1 MKAVTGRDIVAN
13 MIQLASDMARW
24 NKEYTSKEKV
34 VKRVEELGLT
44 HHQLEILGFLYG
56 NPDLD
61 TVSALSS
68 ELHISKGSL
77 SLMLSKLQVGG
88 FIQKKAARG
97 EDDGRKVYVS
107 LTEKGE
113 NAVKEIM
120 DLLIENGAVVFDRM
134 DEERR
139 TLIYTKVKE
148 LMELFNTGGWKE

>member
-113 NAVKEIM
+113 SAVKEIM
-120 DLLIENGAVVFDRM
+120 NLLIENGAVVFDRM

-139 TLIYTKVKE
+139 MLIYTKVKE

>member
-61 TVSALSS
+61 TVSALSA

-77 SLMLSKLQVGG
+77 SLMLSKLQAGG
-88 FIQKKAARG
+88 FVQKKAARG

-113 NAVKEIM
+113 SAVKEIM
-120 DLLIENGAVVFDRM
+120 NLLIENGAVVFDRM

-139 TLIYTKVKE
+139 MLIYTKVKE
-148 LMELFNTGGWKE
+148 LMELFNVGGWKE

>member
-13 MIQLASDMARW
+13 MMQLASDLARW

-44 HHQLEILGFLYG
+44 HHQLEILCFLYG
-56 NPDLD
+56 NPELD

-77 SLMLSKLQVGG
+77 SLMLSKLQAGG
-88 FIQKKAARG
+88 FVQKKAARG

-107 LTEKGE
+107 LTAKGE
-113 NAVKEIM
+113 SAVKEIM

-139 TLIYTKVKE
+139 MLIYTKVKE

>member
-1 MKAVTGRDIVAN
+1 MEAVTGRDIVAN
-13 MIQLASDMARW
+13 MMQLASDMARW
-24 NKEYTSKEKV
+24 NKEYTTKEKV

-56 NPDLD
+56 NPELD

-77 SLMLSKLQVGG
+77 SLMLSKLQAGG
-88 FIQKKAARG
+88 FVQKKAARG

-107 LTEKGE
+107 LTAKGE
-113 NAVKEIM
+113 SAVKEIM

-139 TLIYTKVKE
+139 MLIYTKVKE

>member
-1 MKAVTGRDIVAN
+1 MKAVTGRDIIAN
-13 MIQLASDMARW
+13 MMQLASDMARW

-44 HHQLEILGFLYG
+44 HHQVEILGFLYG
-56 NPDLD
+56 NPELD

-77 SLMLSKLQVGG
+77 SLMLSKLQAGG
-88 FIQKKAARG
+88 FVQKKAARG

-107 LTEKGE
+107 LTAKGE

-120 DLLIENGAVVFDRM
+120 NLLIENGAVVFDRM

-139 TLIYTKVKE
+139 MLIYTKVKE

>member
-56 NPDLD
+56 NPELD
-61 TVSALSS
+61 TVSALSA

-77 SLMLSKLQVGG
+77 SLMLSKLQAGG
-88 FIQKKAARG
+88 FVQKKAARG

-113 NAVKEIM
+113 SAVKEIM
-120 DLLIENGAVVFDRM
+120 NLLIENGAVVFDRM

-139 TLIYTKVKE
+139 MLIYTKVKE

>member
-44 HHQLEILGFLYG
+44 HHQLEILGFLYE

-61 TVSALSS
+61 TVSALSA

-77 SLMLSKLQVGG
+77 SLMLSKLQAGG
-88 FIQKKAARG
+88 FVQKKAARG

-113 NAVKEIM
+113 SAVKEIM
-120 DLLIENGAVVFDRM
+120 NLLIENGAVVFDRM

-139 TLIYTKVKE
+139 MLIYTKVKE
-148 LMELFNTGGWKE
+148 LMELFNVGGWKE

>member
-13 MIQLASDMARW
+13 MMQLASDMARW
-24 NKEYTSKEKV
+24 NKEYTTKEKV

-56 NPDLD
+56 NPELD

-77 SLMLSKLQVGG
+77 SLMLSKLQAGG
-88 FIQKKAARG
+88 FVQKKAARG

-107 LTEKGE
+107 LTAKGE
-113 NAVKEIM
+113 SAVKEIM

-139 TLIYTKVKE
+139 MLIYTKVKE

>member
-1 MKAVTGRDIVAN
+1 MEAVTGRDIVAN
-13 MIQLASDMARW
+13 MMQLASDLARW
-24 NKEYTSKEKV
+24 NKEYTTKEKV

-56 NPDLD
+56 NPELD

-77 SLMLSKLQVGG
+77 SLMLSKLQAGG
-88 FIQKKAARG
+88 FVQKKAARG

-107 LTEKGE
+107 LTAKGE
-113 NAVKEIM
+113 SAVKEIM

-139 TLIYTKVKE
+139 MLIYTKVKE

>member
-1 MKAVTGRDIVAN
+1 MEAVKGRDIVTN
-13 MIQLASDMARW
+13 MMQLGESMARW
-24 NKEYTSKEKV
+24 NKEYAAKDKV
-34 VKRVEELGLT
+34 VKRLEELRLT
-44 HHQLEILGFLYG
+44 HHQLKILAFLHG
-56 NPDLD
+56 NPELD

-77 SLMLSKLQVGG
+77 SLMLSKLQAGG
-88 FIQKKAARG
+88 FVQKKAARG

-107 LTEKGE
+107 LTAKGE

-120 DLLIENGAVVFDRM
+120 NLLIENGAVVFDRM

>member
-77 SLMLSKLQVGG
+77 SLMLSKLQTGG
-88 FIQKKAARG
+88 FVQKKAAKG

-113 NAVKEIM
+113 SAVKEIM
-120 DLLIENGAVVFDRM
+120 NLLIENGAVVFDRM

-139 TLIYTKVKE
+139 MLIYTKVKE
-148 LMELFNTGGWKE
+148 LMELFNTGAIW

>member
-13 MIQLASDMARW
+13 MMQLASDMARW

-44 HHQLEILGFLYG
+44 HHQVEILGFLYE
-56 NPDLD
+56 NPELD

-77 SLMLSKLQVGG
+77 SLMLSKLQAGG
-88 FIQKKAARG
+88 FVQKKAARG

-107 LTEKGE
+107 LTAKGE

-120 DLLIENGAVVFDRM
+120 NLLIENGAVVFDRM

>member
-1 MKAVTGRDIVAN
+1 MEAVTGRDIVAN
-13 MIQLASDMARW
+13 MMQLASDMARW
-24 NKEYTSKEKV
+24 NKEYTTKEKV

-56 NPDLD
+56 NPELD

-77 SLMLSKLQVGG
+77 SLMLSKLQAGG
-88 FIQKKAARG
+88 FAQKKAARG

-107 LTEKGE
+107 LTAKGE
-113 NAVKEIM
+113 SAVKEIM

-139 TLIYTKVKE
+139 MLIYTKVKE

>member
-1 MKAVTGRDIVAN
+1 MEAVTGRDIVAN
-13 MIQLASDMARW
+13 MMQLASDMARW
-24 NKEYTSKEKV
+24 NKEYTTKEKV

-56 NPDLD
+56 NPEFD

-68 ELHISKGSL
+68 ELYISKGSL
-77 SLMLSKLQVGG
+77 SLMLSKLQAGG
-88 FIQKKAARG
+88 FVQKKAARG

-107 LTEKGE
+107 LTAKGE
-113 NAVKEIM
+113 SAVKEIM

-139 TLIYTKVKE
+139 MLIYTKVKE

>member
-1 MKAVTGRDIVAN
+1 MEAVTGRDIVAN
-13 MIQLASDMARW
+13 MMQLASDMARW
-24 NKEYTSKEKV
+24 NKEYTTKEKV

-56 NPDLD
+56 NPELD

-77 SLMLSKLQVGG
+77 SLMLSKLQAGG
-88 FIQKKAARG
+88 FVQKKAARG

-107 LTEKGE
+107 LTAKGE
-113 NAVKEIM
+113 SVVKEIM

-139 TLIYTKVKE
+139 MLIYTKVKE

>member
-77 SLMLSKLQVGG
+77 SLMLSKLQTGG
-88 FIQKKAARG
+88 FVQKKAAKG

-113 NAVKEIM
+113 SAVKEIM
-120 DLLIENGAVVFDRM
+120 NLLIENGAVVFDRM

-139 TLIYTKVKE
+139 MLIYTKVKE

>member
-1 MKAVTGRDIVAN
+1 MEAVTGRDIVAN
-13 MIQLASDMARW
+13 MMQLASDMARW
-24 NKEYTSKEKV
+24 NKEYTTKEKV

-56 NPDLD
+56 NLELD

-77 SLMLSKLQVGG
+77 SLMLSKLQAGG
-88 FIQKKAARG
+88 FVQKKAARG

-107 LTEKGE
+107 LTAKGE
-113 NAVKEIM
+113 SAVKEIM

-139 TLIYTKVKE
+139 MLIYTKVKE